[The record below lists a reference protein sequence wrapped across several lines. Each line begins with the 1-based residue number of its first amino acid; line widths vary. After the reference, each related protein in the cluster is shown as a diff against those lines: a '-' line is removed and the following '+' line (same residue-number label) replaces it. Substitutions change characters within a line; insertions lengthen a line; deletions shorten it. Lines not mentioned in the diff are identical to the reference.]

1 VLPGA
6 GRPRAR
12 LRETQVKHLATLHSN
27 RWPYLLPGVERSVVV
42 AYVLWMVWGVLGV
55 HRFYLGKFR
64 SGLAFAFTFG
74 LLGLGWLYDGLTM
87 PAQVARCNRRLGLAR
102 GPGAAA
108 GYGWRGDDPMHA
120 LLAGAAERNGCLTV
134 TEGVLV
140 TGLPFERVETLLRGM
155 VVSGYVDVRN
165 DPRTGVV
172 QYVFPELEREPTEEE
187 RPA

>member
-1 VLPGA
+1 MKP
-6 GRPRAR
+6 
-12 LRETQVKHLATLHSN
+12 LATLHSN

-42 AYVLWMVWGVLGV
+42 AYVLWMFWGVLGV

-64 SGLAFAFTFG
+64 SGLVFAVTFG

-87 PAQVARCNRRLGLAR
+87 PAQVARCNRRLGL
-102 GPGAAA
+102 GPGPDAA
-108 GYGWRGDDPMHA
+108 GLRGDDPMHA
-120 LLAGAAERNGCLTV
+120 LLAGAAERNGRLTV

-140 TGLPFERVETLLRGM
+140 TGLPFERVEALLRKM

-172 QYVFPELEREPTEEE
+172 TYVFPELEREPTEEE